1 MKKSEEKRQKK
12 KSSKTACLSHF
23 QGLVCGRGRRTR
35 TLGTRFWSA
44 IFNFLS
50 FFAIS
55 NNRIGKPFLA
65 LLIFV
70 ASHNFDRL
78 RGRINGQ

>member
-1 MKKSEEKRQKK
+1 MKSYT
-12 KSSKTACLSHF
+12 SFFHSPFHF
-23 QGLVCGRGRRTR
+23 GRGRRTR

-50 FFAIS
+50 FFAIL

-65 LLIFV
+65 LLIIV
-70 ASHNFDRL
+70 TSRNFDRL